1 MCFFLGLFLGPRL
14 DGVQKSMN
22 ICYKISEREGVH
34 VRVLRSSLLRS
45 SRLTLAFYMAHL
57 ERNIHLS
64 PLTYSSYLRGPY
76 TASSGSSFP
85 VSTQYSSASIPR
97 DSHNALFLRIVIYSI
112 LPSAIFLSV
121 ISRY

>member
-1 MCFFLGLFLGPRL
+1 MGFFLGLFRCPRL

-57 ERNIHLS
+57 ERNIQNDWNHLCNRTYI
-64 PLTYSSYLRGPY
+64 PLEHRKKDVRMRTYRTDYFDPE
-76 TASSGSSFP
+76 
-85 VSTQYSSASIPR
+85 I
-97 DSHNALFLRIVIYSI
+97 D
-112 LPSAIFLSV
+112 
-121 ISRY
+121 